1 MMKVASFLC
10 VLALGTLVPRAT
22 AQSIA
27 TLFGHNNWGSID
39 GANYFDAEVK
49 HPNGLKILAMQ
60 VNCGPLSTLGAG
72 FGVDVYTIP
81 GTFHGNETNFGA
93 WTLVATGTGV
103 VAPPDTPVPINISDF
118 ILVPGSY
125 GIAIV
130 FTGETADLAYTDGT
144 GTNQNYGNADIAL
157 TLGSASNVPFA
168 APILAPRVW
177 NGSIHYNV
185 VGGCPDVPAVY
196 CTAKVNSAGCTPSIG
211 STGTPSASA
220 GSGFVV
226 TTINELN
233 DKFGLY
239 FYSKSGPTNVAFQGG
254 LLCAAPPLV
263 RTKLQNSG
271 GAPPCGGTY
280 TMDFNAYIASGV
292 DPALVAGQQVWLQ
305 TWSRDPASP
314 STTNLSDALTFTIC
328 P

>member
-1 MMKVASFLC
+1 MTKVASFLC
-10 VLALGTLVPRAT
+10 VLALGTLAPRAA
-22 AQSIA
+22 AQSIV

-49 HPNGLKILAMQ
+49 NPTGLKILALQ
-60 VNCGPLSTLGAG
+60 VNCGPLSALGAS

-81 GTFHGNETNFGA
+81 GTAFGNETNFGA
-93 WTLVATGTGV
+93 WTMVASGTGV
-103 VAPPDTPVPINISDF
+103 VAPPDTPVPVDISDF
-118 ILVPGSY
+118 VLVPGSY

-157 TLGSASNVPFA
+157 ALGSASNVPFN
-168 APILAPRVW
+168 APIHIPRVW
-177 NGSIHYNV
+177 NGSIHYNS
-185 VGGCPDVPAVY
+185 VGCTGDPAIY

-211 STGTPSASA
+211 ATGTPSATA

-226 TTINELN
+226 TTTNELDN
-233 DKFGLY
+233 KFGLY
-239 FYSKSGPTNVAFQGG
+239 FYSKNGASSFAFQGG
-254 LLCAAPPLV
+254 FLCGTPPLV
-263 RTKLQNSG
+263 RTPVQSSG
-271 GAPPCGGTY
+271 GTPPCGGAY
-280 TMDFNAYIASGV
+280 TLDFNAYIAGGA
-292 DPALVAGQQVWLQ
+292 DPALVAGQKVWLQ

-314 STTNLSDALTFTIC
+314 STTSLSDAITFTIC